1 MAKFPDRLK
10 ELRLAAGLT
19 QVELAEKLGLSKGAV
34 GNYEAGKRSPDYET
48 LEAIADYF
56 NVELDYLQGRT
67 NSRPEYTLEEQWVIS
82 CFRNADAD
90 TREGIK
96 AILRRFDKK
105 DSASQA
111 VS

>member
-10 ELRLAAGLT
+10 ELRLAEGLT
-19 QVELAEKLGLSKGAV
+19 QIELAEKLGLSKGAV

-67 NSRPEYTLEEQWVIS
+67 NTRPEFSREEQWVIS
-82 CFRNADAD
+82 CFRNADVD

-96 AILRRFDKK
+96 SILRRFDKK
-105 DSASQA
+105 DMNSKA